1 MKSSGL
7 GSLMSF
13 PFDERISTF
22 HIMGIGLSWPARW
35 TLRSA
40 LTSSNMRC
48 LTTPL
53 VKSSWPLFAH
63 RLVVEAAKFFG
74 VKESLTRRSLFLAQL
89 AESEW
94 TLLSSQRSKDRIQLF
109 HRFWALKESY
119 IKATGIGL
127 VEDLKCLEFVPD
139 LATLCAEHV
148 SVPCNLKPLV
158 SKIIDL
164 ILCCGYR

>member
-1 MKSSGL
+1 VPTCTIYNLLSMLYLVMKSSGL

-74 VKESLTRRSLFLAQL
+74 VKRITDQKISFSCSARRV
-89 AESEW
+89 
-94 TLLSSQRSKDRIQLF
+94 RM
-109 HRFWALKESY
+109 
-119 IKATGIGL
+119 
-127 VEDLKCLEFVPD
+127 D
-139 LATLCAEHV
+139 LAVEPARQRPHSVVPSILGVEGELHQGDRDWTGGGSEMSGVCA
-148 SVPCNLKPLV
+148 
-158 SKIIDL
+158 
-164 ILCCGYR
+164 